1 MNILFESGYANY
13 NWGDASMVHEE
24 IRRLKKLYPEASI
37 TLADRA
43 SSAVAERHSRVE
55 PLPPGLRRAWRQQ
68 RPLWS
73 RLDTVAPGTVD
84 RFATEWAA
92 VWEALGRTKMW
103 MTGRSAETWEAFLRR
118 FDEMDILFVGGGGH
132 LTDAGGLRGA
142 AENMLNLI
150 MHAHSRDLPVF
161 MFGHGV
167 GPFHSD
173 RLREKARRAL
183 SGVRLL
189 TVRER
194 AFSYPQAREVGV
206 PEARIAVTGDDAVSF
221 AYRRRPDA
229 LGDAI
234 GVNLRVGSDSG
245 VSASASDRVGEALS
259 EAAAT
264 LASPLCPVPISHA
277 GPNGQLDADRDT
289 DTIRTI
295 LSAAEVDSDG
305 GASLQTVEAV
315 VEQVGRCRVVVTGS
329 YHAGVFALSQGV
341 PVVALYRSEYYNNK
355 LKGLADMFEIG
366 CTVLRADRSDIEE
379 VLEEAVTKAW
389 ESAEEVRPRLLDA
402 AEKQVEAADAAYA
415 RLEESLA

>member
-24 IRRLKKLYPEASI
+24 IRRLKRLYPEASI

-43 SSAVAERHSRVE
+43 SSVVAERHSRVE

-73 RLDTVAPGTVD
+73 RLDAVAPGVVD
-84 RFATEWAA
+84 RLATEWAA
-92 VWEALGRTKMW
+92 VWEVLGRTKMW
-103 MTGRSAETWEAFLRR
+103 MMGRNAEAREAFLHR
-118 FDEMDILFVGGGGH
+118 FEEMDILFVGGGGH
-132 LTDAGGLRGA
+132 LTDAGGLSGP

-150 MHAHSRDLPVF
+150 MHALGRDVPVF
-161 MFGHGV
+161 MFGHGI
-167 GPFHSD
+167 GPLHSHK
-173 RLREKARRAL
+173 LREKARRAL
-183 SGVRLL
+183 PGVRLL

-194 AFSYPQAREVGV
+194 MFSYPQARELEV
-206 PEARIAVTGDDAVSF
+206 PEARLAVTGDDAVSF
-221 AYRRRPDA
+221 AYRHRPDA
-229 LGDAI
+229 LGEAI

-245 VSASASDRVGEALS
+245 VSASATDRVGKALS
-259 EAAAT
+259 EVAITRAA
-264 LASPLCPVPISHA
+264 PLCPVPISHA
-277 GPNGQLDADRDT
+277 GPTGELDVDRDT
-289 DTIRTI
+289 DTIRSI
-295 LSAAEVDSDG
+295 LSAAGVDSDG
-305 GASLQTVEAV
+305 GASLQTVETV

-355 LKGLADMFEIG
+355 LKGLADMFGVG
-366 CTVLRADRSDIEE
+366 CTVLRADRPDIEE

-415 RLEESLA
+415 RLAESLA